1 MTQEQFDK
9 QMEMWRN
16 MYTDPNERCI
26 ARGAI
31 ARTARLC
38 TEHPDL
44 AKVWY
49 DKLPK
54 VTMD

>member
-1 MTQEQFDK
+1 MTQEQFDR

-16 MYTDPNERCI
+16 MYTDPNERSI

-49 DKLPK
+49 DKFPK